1 MTYEATRSSMLHYR
15 DALQN
20 DGLATY
26 IIRDNWTTPSQ
37 VREALADLYKSDS
50 CLEGIVLVG
59 DVPVA
64 MVRNAQHMTTA
75 FKMDEENYPFID
87 SSVPSDRF
95 YDCLD
100 LEFRYLHQD
109 EIGRAHV

>member
-1 MTYEATRSSMLHYR
+1 MLRYR

-26 IIRDNWTTPSQ
+26 IIRDNWTTPSL
-37 VREALADLYKSDS
+37 VREALIDLYKSDS

-95 YDCLD
+95 MTVLISNSVICIRMKRIHI
-100 LEFRYLHQD
+100 FT
-109 EIGRAHV
+109 IMS